1 MTRQKRKLRQPIRT
15 VLRFI
20 TILVAAYALLTIMA
34 IYLGAAHEQTLN
46 KYNQLEIHQEELINE
61 NNR

>member
-1 MTRQKRKLRQPIRT
+1 MSKRRLRKLIKAA
-15 VLRFI
+15 LRLIALF
-20 TILVAAYALLTIMA
+20 VAAYILLTVMA